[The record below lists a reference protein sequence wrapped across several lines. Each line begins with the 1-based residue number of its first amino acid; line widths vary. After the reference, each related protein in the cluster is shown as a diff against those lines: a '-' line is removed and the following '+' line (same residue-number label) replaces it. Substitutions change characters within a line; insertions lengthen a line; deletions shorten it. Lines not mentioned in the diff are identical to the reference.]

1 MLQAEGSPFQNLRAM
16 LQVISEGSRLVT
28 RPLVTSPFLLAALP
42 WQWPTTDLPHLRL
55 LRYAILDGSRNAAKI
70 LRASLLL
77 PQPPHRTLSRKPK
90 TPASRRV
97 HSRPEN
103 QAPQPG
109 RKPLP
114 TVRGDKA
121 PRSRPHHPRLER
133 RDERDQQRTGTLPP
147 LPPRQDSSRCP
158 KLLAFADFLACTSQ
172 FAKFLISSGS
182 VH

>member
-16 LQVISEGSRLVT
+16 RQVISEGSRLVT
-28 RPLVTSPFLLAALP
+28 RPLVTSPFLLAA
-42 WQWPTTDLPHLRL
+42 